1 MEEKKNEQII
11 NEKQDCQELDDNAL
25 EDTSGGIGE
34 RHFPDFQREV
44 SDSELEAI
52 RRTNRHREYLSLK
65 WIPTKVP

>member
-34 RHFPDFQREV
+34 RTLPDFHGWREFDKKLV
-44 SDSELEAI
+44 VDVGLDVG
-52 RRTNRHREYLSLK
+52 N
-65 WIPTKVP
+65 PDV

>member
-34 RHFPDFQREV
+34 RDFPDFTRIR
-44 SDSELEAI
+44 DFNKELDV
-52 RRTNRHREYLSLK
+52 NVGD
-65 WIPTKVP
+65 PTF

>member
-34 RHFPDFQREV
+34 RHFPDFRVLRERDCPDFQGKRDFDKGLV
-44 SDSELEAI
+44 VGNPDF
-52 RRTNRHREYLSLK
+52 
-65 WIPTKVP
+65 

>member
-34 RHFPDFQREV
+34 RHFPDFRGLRDEISLSH
-44 SDSELEAI
+44 SDGIKDFNKGLDV
-52 RRTNRHREYLSLK
+52 NVGD
-65 WIPTKVP
+65 PTF